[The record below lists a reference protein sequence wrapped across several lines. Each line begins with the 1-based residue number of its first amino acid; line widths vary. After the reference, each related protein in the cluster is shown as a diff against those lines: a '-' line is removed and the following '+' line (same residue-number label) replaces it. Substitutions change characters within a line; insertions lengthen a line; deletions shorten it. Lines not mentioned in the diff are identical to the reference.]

1 MARLVA
7 HSGKVSRIS
16 YLLPGVRDGDAVP
29 RRPAYRLD
37 FLVNEHPARYRG
49 YPVVGNGD
57 FVVVAGVEADGVL
70 TAIAIRNR
78 STGVDY
84 GGPSPLLYIV
94 LAAAV
99 LAGLATLHSGVGL
112 GFLLLAAGLGLRL
125 RRDLL
130 ALTMVRTG
138 VT

>member
-1 MARLVA
+1 MSRLIA
-7 HSGKVSRIS
+7 HAGKVSRIS
-16 YLLPGVRDGDAVP
+16 YMLPGMRDGDAVP

-37 FLVNEHPARYRG
+37 FLVNDHPASYRG

-57 FVVVAGVEADGVL
+57 FVVVAGIEADGVL
-70 TAIAIRNR
+70 TALAIRNR

-94 LAAAV
+94 LAAAL
-99 LAGLATLHSGVGL
+99 LAGVATLWSGIGL
-112 GFLLLAAGLGLRL
+112 GFLLVAVGLGMRL
-125 RRDLL
+125 RRDQL
-130 ALTMVRTG
+130 ALAMVRTG